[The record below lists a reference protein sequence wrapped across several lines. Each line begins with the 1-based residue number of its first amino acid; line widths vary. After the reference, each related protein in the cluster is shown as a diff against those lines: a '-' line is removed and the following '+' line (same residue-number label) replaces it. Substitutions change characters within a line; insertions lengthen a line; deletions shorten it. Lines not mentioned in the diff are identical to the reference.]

1 MKIINCLALAGS
13 AVASMNGFCQE
24 PDGTINCSYPCRSS
38 VVGGFDCQTVNKTWT
53 CNGEGGYYCPYDTT
67 CAAHGLFCNASYACS
82 MKECDKEEIYA
93 PFDGGCGCGC
103 ATTACGGI
111 PFASSPIDP
120 KQPFDKN
127 FPLLSKCIKKP
138 ETLYRC
144 DYAVGKCIA
153 DEHGLVTEAQCND
166 AASYTSPC
174 YKAYQCVNGQCVPA
188 GTVGKSYGPDL
199 KSCEAAC
206 PADAD
211 PAKAKNAAVNRLY
224 QRFHSGAQC
233 TGHAGGEGHQADGS
247 CVSAAAW
254 NGALV
259 PGGYK
264 SARFVCGAAVA
275 PSTVLRMSYA
285 YVTDCGAGDVD
296 PTVEEVVALGCHD
309 LVGNST
315 LGMSVTL
322 TCKPE

>member
-1 MKIINCLALAGS
+1 MKTFQIATALAGSATAMKIINCLALAGS
-13 AVASMNGFCQE
+13 AAASMNGFCQE

-53 CNGEGGYYCPYDTT
+53 CNGEGGYYCPFDTT

-82 MKECDKEEIYA
+82 MKECDNEEIYA

-103 ATTACGGI
+103 ASTACGGI

-127 FPLLSKCIKKP
+127 FPLLSNCIKKP

-144 DYAVGKCIA
+144 DYAVGKCVA
-153 DEHGLVTEAQCND
+153 DELGLVTEAQCND
-166 AASYTSPC
+166 
-174 YKAYQCVNGQCVPA
+174 
-188 GTVGKSYGPDL
+188 
-199 KSCEAAC
+199 AC

-254 NGALV
+254 TGALV
-259 PGGYK
+259 PEGYK

-285 YVTDCGAGDVD
+285 NVTDCGAGDVD